1 MQRIAATKIVI
12 TRAEGPTHLCDKPHV
27 FDGDL
32 CWSSA
37 EAFLFT
43 SASSAPRAGGYD
55 KHDVTIE
62 FGSVDDAAHLTYKT
76 RFDLSCEGSGR
87 LGAQV
92 RREWEFNAGRWHPAR
107 MTDEQHRTYLA
118 QCNINT
124 EVWALRCDVYD
135 VPHL

>member
-1 MQRIAATKIVI
+1 MRIPATKIVI
-12 TRAEGPTHLCDKPHV
+12 TRAEGPSHLCGKPHT
-27 FDGDL
+27 FEGEL

-62 FGSVDDAAHLTYKT
+62 FGQAGENGHLTFQT
-76 RFDLSCEGSGR
+76 RFDLSYEGSGR

-92 RREWEFNAGRWHPAR
+92 RREWEYNAGRWHPAR
-107 MTDEQHRTYLA
+107 MTDEQHRAALA
-118 QCNINT
+118 YCKINT
-124 EVWALRCDVYD
+124 ELWALRCDVYD
-135 VPHL
+135 LPQR